1 MISTE
6 SLAGAS
12 DSVHQEK
19 FNGSSFEI
27 SLNHTLGYV
36 GVCRK
41 EHESSFTS
49 VFFIQGDEAGFYMD
63 LFRDGQLLK
72 YLDSAFGL

>member
-1 MISTE
+1 M
-6 SLAGAS
+6 
-12 DSVHQEK
+12 
-19 FNGSSFEI
+19 
-27 SLNHTLGYV
+27 NHTLGYI